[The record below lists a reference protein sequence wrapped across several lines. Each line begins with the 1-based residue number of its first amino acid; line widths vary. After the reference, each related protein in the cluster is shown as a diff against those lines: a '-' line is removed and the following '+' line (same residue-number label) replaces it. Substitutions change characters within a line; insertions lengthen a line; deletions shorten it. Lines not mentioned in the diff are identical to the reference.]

1 MAIEVTNQTVRVTE
15 VTDVVMTTIEQDL
28 GVDGTGS
35 FIREIRVVGTAIGS
49 SNPPQVFVLRLEA
62 ATGIA
67 LEITTPPLQV

>member
-1 MAIEVTNQTVRVTE
+1 MAIEVTNQTIRITE

-28 GVDGTGS
+28 AIDGTGS
-35 FIREIRVVGTAIGS
+35 FVREIRVVGTATEG
-49 SNPPQVFVLRLEA
+49 SNPPQIFVLRLEA